1 MKRTI
6 LFFVC
11 LMGITFAFAQTSL
24 QDVVYLK
31 NGSIIRGDIIEMV
44 PGETIKIM
52 TSDGSVFVHDY
63 ADVQKFTKE
72 QPVSTINKN
81 AYSVEKKSPWA
92 SGFMSFFVPGLGQL
106 YNGESR
112 KGFIDF
118 ATHVGGYA
126 ATLAGLGLTMEYS
139 GYDDYYYGE
148 DGTIVYEYK
157 EGNTFLATTGLVLFS
172 AGLITVY
179 ANWIHTVCDAVKSSN
194 RINAE
199 NGYVMYQLNDRCA
212 FGMQPSIAYE
222 RPQYLQGSKP
232 EFSAGMNFKLTF

>member
-11 LMGITFAFAQTSL
+11 LMGMTFAFAQTSL

-72 QPVSTINKN
+72 QSVSSTNLKN
-81 AYSVEKKSPWA
+81 NTYSVEKKSPWL
-92 SGFMSFFVPGLGQL
+92 SGFLSFCIPGLGQF

-112 KGFIDF
+112 KGWVDL
-118 ATHVGGYA
+118 ATSLGGY
-126 ATLAGLGLTMEYS
+126 LGMYAGASMVVYGA
-139 GYDDYYYGE
+139 DYEMMY
-148 DGTIVYEYK
+148 DGTTRDGMI
-157 EGNTFLATTGLVLFS
+157 TTGIMLMF
-172 AGLITVY
+172 
-179 ANWIHTVCDAVKSSN
+179 
-194 RINAE
+194 
-199 NGYVMYQLNDRCA
+199 
-212 FGMQPSIAYE
+212 
-222 RPQYLQGSKP
+222 
-232 EFSAGMNFKLTF
+232 AGMGVMIGNGIHRLLVIL